1 MYTHTLP
8 MDRSF
13 QVLVAQER
21 LLVTQ
26 SDDTGILGILV
37 RETVQP
43 LTDSHADNRC
53 RCQVRALISDTQ
65 RKVF

>member
-1 MYTHTLP
+1 M
-8 MDRSF
+8 
-13 QVLVAQER
+13 LVAQER